1 MTVFLHGV
9 RRLLVIANVA
19 PSSQILVTLVMEAL
33 RSSETS
39 VQPHGITSQN
49 MAFCI
54 VTIVKTSNLITLID
68 WDL

>member
-1 MTVFLHGV
+1 
-9 RRLLVIANVA
+9 LLVIANVA

-39 VQPHGITSQN
+39 VQPHGITSQKK
-49 MAFCI
+49 AFCI